1 MLNVTLK
8 QAKIRFAEKPVLSA
22 KDKGTRKALK
32 SIGAL
37 VRTVARRSMKKKKT
51 PSPPGQPPRVVEGKL
66 KRFLFFV
73 VDKAESV
80 TIGPAKLAET
90 GTPSIL
96 EFGGMKRNRV
106 RKLGKRTTQIVKVE
120 ARPYMRPANQMTEN
134 KYADLFKDAF
144 K

>member
-8 QAKIRFAEKPVLSA
+8 QAKVKFAEKPVLSA
-22 KDKGTRKALK
+22 KDRGTRKALK

-37 VRTVARRSMKKKKT
+37 VRTVARRSMKKRKT
-51 PSPPGQPPRVVEGKL
+51 PSPPSKPPRVIDGKL

-73 VDKAESV
+73 VEGASSV
-80 TIGPAKLAET
+80 VIGPAKLAET

-96 EFGGMKRNRV
+96 EYGGVKKNRV
-106 RKLGKRTTQIVKVE
+106 RKQGRRAIQQVNVE
-120 ARPYMRPANQMTEN
+120 ARPYMRPANELTSD
-134 KYADLFKDAF
+134 KYADLFKNAF

>member
-8 QAKIRFAEKPVLSA
+8 QAKVRFSEKPILSA
-22 KDKGTRKALK
+22 KEKGTRKALK

-37 VRTVARRSMKKKKT
+37 VRTVAKRSMKKKKT
-51 PSPPGQPPRVVEGKL
+51 PSPPGQPPRVIEGKL
-66 KRFLFFV
+66 KRFLFFI
-73 VDKAESV
+73 VDGSESV

-96 EFGGMKRNRV
+96 EYGGVKKNRV
-106 RKLGKRTTQIVKVE
+106 RRNGRRAIQQVRVE
-120 ARPYMRPANQMTEN
+120 ARPYMGPAQQMTED
-134 KYADLFKDAF
+134 KYADLFRNAF

>member
-8 QAKIRFAEKPVLSA
+8 QAKVKFAEKPVLSA
-22 KDKGTRKALK
+22 KDRGTRKALK

-37 VRTVARRSMKKKKT
+37 VRTVARRSMKKRKT
-51 PSPPGQPPRVVEGKL
+51 PSPPGKPPRVIDGKL

-73 VDKAESV
+73 VEGASSV
-80 TIGPAKLAET
+80 VIGPAKLAET

-96 EFGGMKRNRV
+96 EYGGVKKNRV
-106 RKLGKRTTQIVKVE
+106 RRNGRRAIQQVRVE
-120 ARPYMRPANQMTEN
+120 ARPYMGPANQMTED
-134 KYADLFKDAF
+134 KYADLFKNAF

>member
-8 QAKIRFAEKPVLSA
+8 QAKVKFSEKPILSA

-51 PSPPGQPPRVVEGKL
+51 ASQPGQPPRVIEGKL

-73 VDKAESV
+73 VDNAESV

-96 EFGGMKRNRV
+96 EYGGVKKNRV
-106 RKLGKRTTQIVKVE
+106 RRNGRRAIQQAKVE
-120 ARPYMRPANQMTEN
+120 ARPYMGPAYLATEN
-134 KYADLFKDAF
+134 KYADLFKNAF

>member
-1 MLNVTLK
+1 MLNLTIK
-8 QAKIRFAEKPVLSA
+8 QAKIKFAEKPILSA
-22 KDKGTRKALK
+22 KDRGTRRALK

-37 VRTVARRSMKKKKT
+37 VPTVARRSMKKKKN
-51 PSPPGQPPRVVEGKL
+51 PSQPGQPPRVIEGKL

-73 VDKAESV
+73 VDGSESV

-96 EFGGMKRNRV
+96 EYGGVKRNRV
-106 RKLGKRTTQIVKVE
+106 RKQGRRAIQSVKVE
-120 ARPYMRPANQMTEN
+120 ARPYMRPANETTSD
-134 KYADLFKDAF
+134 KYADLFKNAF